1 MNSVVFNKM
10 ELVGAIKQFAPF
22 PHQVFEIIEIGVK
35 IGENKVFKI
44 VSGCKNSSFVSGERF
59 PIAIEET
66 VDNVKEFLG
75 VIAWVVL
82 MVKLIASSTTRSLP
96 GKANVHEDPEERL
109 HVKDGRVRDGFVRFP

>member
-1 MNSVVFNKM
+1 MNGVAFSKM
-10 ELVGAIKQFAPF
+10 EHVGATQQFTPF

-35 IGENKVFKI
+35 IGENKVFKMAL
-44 VSGCKNSSFVSGERF
+44 GCKNLSFVSGESS

-109 HVKDGRVRDGFVRFP
+109 HVVNSLMNECAG